1 MTDDELNAL
10 IRAYVYTPSKDE
22 PIAAQLL
29 EQIKAEY
36 ARRGVTVY
44 QSEDE

>member
-1 MTDDELNAL
+1 MSDEELNAL
-10 IRAYVYTPSKDE
+10 IRTYVYTPIKDE

-36 ARRGVTVY
+36 ARRGITIY
-44 QSEDE
+44 KSED

>member
-1 MTDDELNAL
+1 MTDEELNAL
-10 IRAYVYTPSKDE
+10 IRTYVYTPVKDE

-36 ARRGVTVY
+36 ARRGVSFY
-44 QSEDE
+44 QSEE

>member
-1 MTDDELNAL
+1 MSDEELNAL
-10 IRAYVYTPSKDE
+10 IRTYVYTPIKDE

-36 ARRGVTVY
+36 ARRGVAIY
-44 QSEDE
+44 QPEE

>member
-1 MTDDELNAL
+1 MSDEELNAL
-10 IRAYVYTPSKDE
+10 IRTYVYTPIKDE

-36 ARRGVTVY
+36 VRRGVAVY
-44 QSEDE
+44 QPEE